1 MFIDASALV
10 AVFNREDGYAELER
24 RILEL
29 ESPYVSPMVKFE
41 ASLAVARST
50 WARTKGAGKSKAELI
65 VEARIYFE
73 KYLTEIGAR
82 ELPITGEIG
91 NGALEAA
98 VTYGKVVGHKAALNM
113 GDCFSHACAKAQN
126 VPLLY
131 KGSDFAQ
138 TDLA

>member
-10 AVFNREDGYAELER
+10 AIFNREDGYAELER

-41 ASLAVARST
+41 ASLAVSRST
-50 WARTKGAGKSKAELI
+50 WARTKGAGRSRAELI
-65 VEARIYFE
+65 VEARVYFE
-73 KYLTEIGAR
+73 KYLAEIGAR

-91 NGALEAA
+91 NAALDAA
-98 VTYGKVVGHKAALNM
+98 AAYGKVVGHKAALNM
-113 GDCFSHACAKAQN
+113 GDCFSYACAEAQN

-131 KGSDFAQ
+131 KGNDFVH